1 MKIPMPPATGST
13 DAAPTTPSSGRLDR
27 LDRSLSRRAAVA
39 WPHPRWFTLP
49 LSGLSLTANYGVLW
63 YVVALLP
70 WLFAEP
76 DPLRKALYVAVPVT
90 AVEATGFVIKHF
102 VARQRPPVADP
113 DQPRQIPL
121 PHSKSFPSS
130 HASMAVVATFTLAA
144 LYPWALPWL
153 LVLTA
158 VLCFSRVYLGVHY
171 LGDVLG
177 GLAYGLVFGALWVWL
192 VPVGF

>member
-1 MKIPMPPATGST
+1 MTIPMPLAPGST
-13 DAAPTTPSSGRLDR
+13 NATPPPSSGRLDR
-27 LDRSLSRRAAVA
+27 LDRSLSRRAALA

-70 WLFAEP
+70 WVFAEP

-90 AVEATGFVIKHF
+90 AVEATGYVIKHF

-130 HASMAVVATFTLAA
+130 HASMAVVATFTLAT

-153 LVLTA
+153 LAFTA

-177 GLAYGLVFGALWVWL
+177 GLAYGLLFGALWVWL

>member
-1 MKIPMPPATGST
+1 MTIPMPSAPGST
-13 DAAPTTPSSGRLDR
+13 DAAPTPSSGRLDR

-63 YVVALLP
+63 YVAALLP
-70 WLFAEP
+70 WVFAQP
-76 DPLRKALYVAVPVT
+76 DPFRKALYVAVPVT
-90 AVEATGFVIKHF
+90 AVEATGYVIKHF

-113 DQPRQIPL
+113 GQPRQIPL